1 MPHDEHPNRAGMLH
15 DGGVARE
22 PEMVLVRRDD
32 WDAVRGDKCLL
43 QDEVQRLREG
53 IEEAMRWTD
62 SSGECGQRLYNLLH
76 GDA

>member
-1 MPHDEHPNRAGMLH
+1 MSGAGHDVTEL
-15 DGGVARE
+15 D
-22 PEMVLVRRDD
+22 VL
-32 WDAVRGDKCLL
+32 RGDNCLL
-43 QDEVQRLREG
+43 RDEIQRLREG